1 MFLVVLFIDC
11 LLLCINKVCT
21 PSFDQPLGKFVNLS
35 SVFRSVYLE
44 EFVTILKCFQRFLD
58 DFSLIMTLYERLEYI
73 NWSLLIVQD
82 FLIFQVFIITVF
94 PMYFDYQ
101 HVTSFYNI
109 WILPS
114 RADRKNKPE
123 ITCFRWK
130 RHSLTL
136 KEEFPLNQWR
146 DVRYTTSISHFKNLY
161 ALALCVYRASGWT
174 SVSLT

>member
-1 MFLVVLFIDC
+1 
-11 LLLCINKVCT
+11 
-21 PSFDQPLGKFVNLS
+21 
-35 SVFRSVYLE
+35 
-44 EFVTILKCFQRFLD
+44 
-58 DFSLIMTLYERLEYI
+58 MTLYERLEYI

-136 KEEFPLNQWR
+136 KEEFPLIQWR

-174 SVSLT
+174 SVSLTYCYWFASIFGLRYTCIIFHNRVSQGYGVKKLFVHNWFITFVSVVRLVLIFHR

>member
-1 MFLVVLFIDC
+1 MYAIVWSASWKIC
-11 LLLCINKVCT
+11 E
-21 PSFDQPLGKFVNLS
+21 FVR
-35 SVFRSVYLE
+35 VFRSVYLK

-73 NWSLLIVQD
+73 NGSQLIVQH
-82 FLIFQVFIITVF
+82 FLIFRVFIITVF
-94 PMYFDYQ
+94 PVYFDYQ

-130 RHSLTL
+130 RHSLTQ

-146 DVRYTTSISHFKNLY
+146 DVRYTTSFSHFKNLY

-174 SVSLT
+174 FISLT